1 MYVNVTNVHF
11 ANILQKS
18 MAELEAK
25 VSENVIEACTRT
37 GSVRKCVF
45 TSSLLACALKDN
57 SLNDFDHSIINS
69 IINEESWSDEQLCVH
84 NKVKENHSFSILLL
98 LFHDNVFYGSTI
110 TNAIIV

>member
-1 MYVNVTNVHF
+1 
-11 ANILQKS
+11 

-25 VSENVIEACTRT
+25 VSENVTEACTRT

-45 TSSLLACALKDN
+45 TSSLLACALQEN
-57 SLNDFDHSIINS
+57 FYNDLDHSV
-69 IINEESWSDEQLCVH
+69 INEESWSDEQLCVH

>member
-1 MYVNVTNVHF
+1 MFVNVTNVHF

-57 SLNDFDHSIINS
+57 SFNDLDNS

-84 NKVKENHSFSILLL
+84 NKVKRKS
-98 LFHDNVFYGSTI
+98 
-110 TNAIIV
+110 

>member
-1 MYVNVTNVHF
+1 MFVNVTNVHF

-45 TSSLLACALKDN
+45 TSSLLACALQEN
-57 SLNDFDHSIINS
+57 FYNDLDHSV
-69 IINEESWSDEQLCVH
+69 INEESWSDEQFCIN
-84 NKVKENHSFSILLL
+84 NKVNK
-98 LFHDNVFYGSTI
+98 
-110 TNAIIV
+110 